1 MYVCVYL
8 CSARVRLCVCARV
21 CPCTPVSHWLACAC
35 WCGAESSLLNCS
47 HTDWTTL
54 HGCDHSYSD
63 VALVCSKL
71 NDVRLVNGRVEVQ
84 LNGTWG
90 TVNSR
95 VSASGCVCPLACAV
109 FVWKE
114 INAVWCAAA
123 VVVLCVCAQGLT
135 SLGAVVL
142 CGSLGYENGDV
153 LAGPV
158 PPGSGP
164 IAITDLSCSG
174 QGALPRSHTRA

>member
-1 MYVCVYL
+1 MRP
-8 CSARVRLCVCARV
+8 AVCA
-21 CPCTPVSHWLACAC
+21 HWPALCL
-35 WCGAESSLLNCS
+35 CGRKLTLFGARLL
-47 HTDWTTL
+47 L
-54 HGCDHSYSD
+54 
-63 VALVCSKL
+63 
-71 NDVRLVNGRVEVQ
+71 
-84 LNGTWG
+84 
-90 TVNSR
+90 
-95 VSASGCVCPLACAV
+95 
-109 FVWKE
+109 F
-114 INAVWCAAA
+114 
-123 VVVLCVCAQGLT
+123 CVCAQGLT